1 MNLLSKLPGKLT
13 RTLGKLWLKTKHI
26 SPEIC
31 TVTGIACGVG
41 AIVLVGVKT
50 WKNKQTMENDLDGI
64 KVYTTKFEPA
74 PETISEK
81 DAKKL
86 VKHPETG
93 ETLLPVHRVYKS
105 LDEAEKK
112 QLWARRI
119 DFAKDI
125 CKIYW
130 IPAVLGV
137 SSIGLIWGG
146 RTILRKE
153 LSAVTAAYATLLESY
168 RQYRE
173 KVAKVIGSDKE
184 QELANGYYIAKNFDA
199 EEEEFKSKP
208 VIDKEENL
216 SQYGF
221 WFDEGDFD
229 KETQTW
235 TWRNDVFNHGKP
247 SSAKIANRLKVVELQ
262 DKYTFKLRT
271 IGYAWLEDLALE
283 FGIDPDEA
291 KKFHDVGWVYK
302 EGSENRVELG
312 VLESVWQLNVNRGFC
327 DDRCSQQVCFI
338 NPNVDGYIGYIR
350 SDFKKYDK
358 RYGSGKKKQESTKRR
373 FAKILY
379 DYREDQMENMIF
391 NAMSENGKRR
401 LLERSK

>member
-1 MNLLSKLPGKLT
+1 MNLLSKLPGKFT

-50 WKNKQTMENDLDGI
+50 FKNKDTIVADTNSIRAI
-64 KVYTTKFEPA
+64 KYETKE
-74 PETISEK
+74 ETVTVFSDNEAHNEVK
-81 DAKKL
+81 TSL
-86 VKHPETG
+86 VKRE
-93 ETLLPVHRVYKS
+93 S
-105 LDEAEKK
+105 LTDEQKK

-119 DFAKDI
+119 DFGKDI
-125 CKIYW
+125 LKIYW
-130 IPAVLGV
+130 VP
-137 SSIGLIWGG
+137 GLLVVGSVGMIWGG
-146 RTILRKE
+146 RTMLRKE

-184 QELANGYYIAKNFDA
+184 QELANGYYIAKNLEA
-199 EEEEFKSKP
+199 EEEESKSKP

-291 KKFHDVGWVYK
+291 KKFHDIGWVYK

-327 DDRCSQQVCFI
+327 NDRCSQQVCFI

-350 SDFKKYDK
+350 SDFKKSDK

>member
-13 RTLGKLWLKTKHI
+13 RTLGKLWLKSKHI

-50 WKNKQTMENDLDGI
+50 FKNKDTIVADTDSIRAI
-64 KVYTTKFEPA
+64 KYETKE
-74 PETISEK
+74 ETVTVFGDNEAHNEVKTS
-81 DAKKL
+81 L
-86 VKHPETG
+86 VKRE
-93 ETLLPVHRVYKS
+93 S
-105 LDEAEKK
+105 LTDEQKK

-119 DFAKDI
+119 DFGKDI
-125 CKIYW
+125 LKIYW
-130 IPAVLGV
+130 VPGLLAVGSV
-137 SSIGLIWGG
+137 GMIWGG
-146 RTILRKE
+146 RTMLRKE

-184 QELANGYYIAKNFDA
+184 QELANGYYIAKNRDA